1 MASIGNKDPIG
12 NLREKLRAFFGFN
25 GEKNKTAPPAKARFK
40 VWHII
45 LAALFFSYLSPLF
58 FSSKTE
64 TISYSQFKQYID
76 QGIAGELV
84 IGPDN
89 IKGILAETPNK
100 AFTTVRVTDPDLVK
114 DLKERNVGYAG
125 RYENNRD

>member
-1 MASIGNKDPIG
+1 MASIDNKDPIG
-12 NLREKLRAFFGFN
+12 NLREKLRIFFGFDN
-25 GEKNKTAPPAKARFK
+25 EKNKTSPPARARFK

-45 LAALFFSYLSPLF
+45 LAVLLFSYLSPLL

-89 IKGILAETPNK
+89 IKGILAGTPNK
-100 AFTTVRVTDPDLVK
+100 TFTTVRVTDPDLVK
-114 DLKERNVGYAG
+114 DLNERNVGS
-125 RYENNRD
+125 EVSK